1 MMIVKLGGSVIT
13 RKDRYRSF
21 RREVTRRLAG
31 EIADSGERVIIV
43 HGAGSFGH
51 LLAWKHAL
59 HEGRKNEKQ
68 IPALAR
74 VMQDV
79 RDLDQ
84 KVLAELHDALLPAV
98 SIPPAAC
105 ARMRNGV
112 LVSLDTELFSDYIEL
127 GAIPVSFGD
136 VVLDEVKGFG
146 ICSGDQIIRV
156 LAKEFS
162 PERVIFC
169 ADVDGVCTADPNSN
183 KDAKLLRTV
192 DSSCLDSVNR
202 KTCYVDVTGGM
213 HGKLSN
219 MIEIARGGADV
230 MVINGL
236 EKGRLKAALQ
246 GKEPVGTRVVGV

>member
-31 EIADSGERVIIV
+31 EIADSGERVMIV

-51 LLAWKHAL
+51 LLAAKHAL
-59 HEGRKNEKQ
+59 HEGRRSEKQ

-79 RDLDQ
+79 RDLDM
-84 KVLAELHDALLPAV
+84 KVIKELADALLPAV

-105 ARMRNGV
+105 ARMKAGV
-112 LVSLDTELFSDYIEL
+112 LDTLDVRLFRDYIQL
-127 GAIPVSFGD
+127 GAVPVTFGD
-136 VVLDEVKGFG
+136 VVLDDVKGFS
-146 ICSGDQIIRV
+146 ICSGDQIIRM
-156 LAKEFS
+156 LAKEFA
-162 PERVIFC
+162 PKRVIFC
-169 ADVDGVCTADPNSN
+169 ADVDGVYTADPKSDQ
-183 KDAKLLRTV
+183 KAKLLRKV
-192 DSSCLDSVNR
+192 DSTYLR
-202 KTCYVDVTGGM
+202 KLSRGTSYVDVTGGM

-219 MIEIARGGADV
+219 MVEIAERGTEV
-230 MVINGL
+230 LVINGL
-236 EKGRLKAALQ
+236 EKGRLRAALE

>member
-13 RKDRYRSF
+13 HKGRYRSF
-21 RREVTRRLAG
+21 RRDVTKRLAG
-31 EIADSGERVIIV
+31 EIAGSGERVIVV

-51 LLAWKHAL
+51 LLAAKHAL
-59 HEGRKNEKQ
+59 HEGRKDEKQ

-74 VMQDV
+74 VMRDV

-84 KVLAELHDALLPAV
+84 KVLAELQEAFLPAV

-105 ARMRNGV
+105 ARMKGGV
-112 LVSLDTELFSDYIEL
+112 LKSLDTKLFRAYTEL
-127 GAIPVSFGD
+127 GAMPVTFGD
-136 VVLDEVKGFG
+136 VVLDETKGFS
-146 ICSGDQIIRV
+146 ICSGDQLIR
-156 LAKEFS
+156 LLTKEFA
-162 PERVIFC
+162 PERVVFC
-169 ADVDGVCTADPNSN
+169 ADVDGVCSSDP
-183 KDAKLLRTV
+183 KTDKCARLLRTV
-192 DSSCLDSVNR
+192 DSSCLDSVS
-202 KTCYVDVTGGM
+202 KGTCYVDVTGGM

-219 MIEIARGGADV
+219 MLEIAKGGADV

>member
-21 RREVTRRLAG
+21 RREVTRRLAN
-31 EIADSGERVIIV
+31 EIASSGERVIVV

-51 LLAWKHAL
+51 LLAAKHSL
-59 HEGRKNEKQ
+59 HEGRTDEKQ

-74 VMQDV
+74 VMHDV

-84 KVLAELHDALLPAV
+84 KVLAELEAALLPAV

-105 ARMRNGV
+105 ARMSDGV
-112 LVSLDTELFSDYIEL
+112 LKCLDTRLFRDYAQL
-127 GAIPVSFGD
+127 GAVPVSFGD
-136 VVLDEVKGFG
+136 VVLDDVKGFS
-146 ICSGDQIIRV
+146 ICSGDQVIRV

-169 ADVDGVCTADPNSN
+169 ADVDGVFSADPKTNRG
-183 KDAKLLRTV
+183 AKLLRTV
-192 DSSCLDSVNR
+192 DSSCLNSVDK

-213 HGKLSN
+213 HGKLRN
-219 MIEIARGGADV
+219 MIDIAKQGADV

-236 EKGRLKAALQ
+236 EKGRLEAALM
-246 GKEPVGTRVVGV
+246 GKEPIGTRVIGV

>member
-1 MMIVKLGGSVIT
+1 MVT

-21 RREVTRRLAG
+21 RREITKRLAR
-31 EIADSGERVIIV
+31 EIASSGERVIIV

-51 LLAWKHAL
+51 LLAAKHAL
-59 HEGRKNEKQ
+59 HEGKKNEKQ

-84 KVLAELHDALLPAV
+84 KVLAELQDALLPAV

-105 ARMRNGV
+105 ARMSDGV
-112 LVSLDTELFSDYIEL
+112 LKSLDTGIFQEYSDL
-127 GAIPVSFGD
+127 GAVPVSFGD
-136 VVLDEVKGFG
+136 VVLDDVKGFSV
-146 ICSGDQIIRV
+146 CSGDQIIRV
-156 LAKEFS
+156 LAKELS

-169 ADVDGVCTADPNSN
+169 ADVDGVCTADPRTNR
-183 KDAKLLRTV
+183 DAKLLRTV
-192 DSSCLDSVNR
+192 DSSCLDSVNK

-219 MIEIARGGADV
+219 MIEIAMQGADV

-236 EKGRLKAALQ
+236 EKGRLKAALT
-246 GKEPVGTRVVGV
+246 GKEPIGTRVVGV

>member
-1 MMIVKLGGSVIT
+1 VIT

-31 EIADSGERVIIV
+31 EIADSGERVMIV

-51 LLAWKHAL
+51 LLAAKHAL
-59 HEGRKNEKQ
+59 HEGRRNEKQ

-79 RDLDQ
+79 RDLDM
-84 KVLAELHDALLPAV
+84 KVIKELADALLPAV

-105 ARMRNGV
+105 ARMRAGV
-112 LVSLDTELFSDYIEL
+112 LNTLDVKLFRDYTEL
-127 GAIPVSFGD
+127 GAVPVTFGD
-136 VVLDEVKGFG
+136 VVLDDVKGFS
-146 ICSGDQIIRV
+146 ICSGDQIIRM
-156 LAKEFS
+156 LAKEFA

-169 ADVDGVCTADPNSN
+169 ADVDGVYTADPKSDP
-183 KDAKLLRTV
+183 KAKLLRQV
-192 DSSCLDSVNR
+192 DSTYLR
-202 KTCYVDVTGGM
+202 KLSKDTSYVDVTGGM

-219 MIEIARGGADV
+219 MVGIAKGGTDV

-236 EKGRLKAALQ
+236 EKGRLRAALE
-246 GKEPVGTRVVGV
+246 GKRPVGTRVVGV